1 MSELGKKPN
10 GDEHDE
16 TQIVPSSSDD
26 VRIGTP
32 DVVAGSTGGRSAPTS
47 GGESSKKKDVDYTG
61 EMVGE
66 FRLLRKLGKGGMG
79 NVYLA
84 EQTSLGRYV
93 ALKLVREDQLDDPTT
108 LERFKTEAM
117 AAASLNHPN
126 IVQVYQIGK
135 VDHTNYIVQEYVQG
149 TNLRE
154 WLSKK
159 GPPNLEV
166 AMHIIRQIAIALQK
180 AGESGI
186 VHRDIK
192 PENIMVTPKGL
203 VKVADFGL
211 ARVSNASDVNLTQV
225 GVTMGTPTYM
235 SPEQVNGLKADHR
248 SDLYSFGVTCYHL
261 LAGHPPFRGETALS
275 IAIKH
280 VKDEPP
286 ALQLKRKDLPKSL
299 CDAVHTLMAKDPA
312 KRYQTAADLLKD
324 LKKVFQN
331 KQAGRAEDLTVSD
344 FEVAPK
350 KPAVNLL
357 SAPRKSL
364 KSFST
369 FLIVA
374 IGLFAGSAAIG
385 WLTRYENPFEKPA
398 QAGAMS
404 REVPIEPSVEA
415 QVRLARLRGD
425 MEGWQAVIDHF
436 PTSGPHL
443 IEAKEQIALLHLGQK
458 HYDEAEKIFEE
469 FTADRLDP
477 VKAKGYA
484 GLSIVAA
491 LRGDYQKS
499 IDYIQFNFR
508 RLGVELDG
516 PLRGLMYRTVG
527 VLRDRSG
534 KQVEES
540 LSTLFEALPPGEEG
554 RN

>member
-1 MSELGKKPN
+1 MSELGKNAN

-26 VRIGTP
+26 VRIGNP
-32 DVVAGSTGGRSAPTS
+32 GVGSTGGRSASTS
-47 GGESSKKKDVDYTG
+47 GGEWTKKKDVDYTG

-180 AGESGI
+180 AGEAGI

-364 KSFST
+364 RSFST

-374 IGLFAGSAAIG
+374 LGLFAGSAAIG

-458 HYDEAEKIFEE
+458 HYDEAETIFEE
-469 FTADRLDP
+469 FTADRLDS
-477 VKAKGYA
+477 VQAKGFA

-508 RLGVELDG
+508 RLGVDLDG